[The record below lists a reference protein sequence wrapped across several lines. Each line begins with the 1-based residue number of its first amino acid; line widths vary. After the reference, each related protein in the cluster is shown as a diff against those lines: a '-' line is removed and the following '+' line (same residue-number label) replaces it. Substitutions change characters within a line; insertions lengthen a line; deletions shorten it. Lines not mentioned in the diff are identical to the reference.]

1 MDKRINKQIENY
13 MISFKDN
20 LRKKICDLDFEN
32 KTKANDLCEYIYEYE
47 RLVVSK
53 DDLTKRKRVQNDV
66 PASNRCIAKRAN
78 NEQCTR
84 RKKEGCDYCGTHAKG
99 TPNGSFQTIQNASRK
114 LEVVAQ
120 VINGIVYYIDQFNNV
135 YDTSDILNNIE
146 NPRIIASF
154 IKENNQIE
162 WSSKS
167 IL

>member
-78 NEQCTR
+78 TEQCTR

>member
-114 LEVVAQ
+114 LGVVAQ